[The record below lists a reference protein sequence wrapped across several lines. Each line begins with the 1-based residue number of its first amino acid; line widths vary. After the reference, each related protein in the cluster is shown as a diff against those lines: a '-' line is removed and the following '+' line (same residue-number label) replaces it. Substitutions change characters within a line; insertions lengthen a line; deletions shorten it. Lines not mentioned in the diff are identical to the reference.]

1 MFTLWNKFPQI
12 YKQINRVEKLIDD
25 RLHTNNPNVEEL
37 LRALADDQGKQLRP
51 GLFLLFSQL
60 GDQKLHTDE
69 ELIKIAASVE
79 ILHKAT
85 LTHDDIIDDSPLR
98 RGKITIQSK
107 YGKDVAV
114 YAGDLLFTV
123 FFSLLTEAMNGS
135 KYMSYN
141 SQAMYNLLVGELSQM
156 HLRYSQTQTIDDYL
170 KNIQGKTAALF
181 KLACME
187 GIHFSEPNEKRERLA
202 GDIGLNIGIAF
213 QIYDDILDYTST
225 TKDLKKPVLEDVA
238 EGVYSSPLLFAF
250 AKAPAEFKPLLDKKQ
265 DIKPAE
271 IKEVARLVKKYNG
284 VKDAQELAQH
294 YTDLALEEIDS
305 LGDRR
310 VAHQI
315 KTVASRLLN
324 RAS

>member
-85 LTHDDIIDDSPLR
+85 LIHDDIIDDSPLR

>member
-12 YKQINRVEKLIDD
+12 YKQLKHVEKMIDD

-37 LRALADDQGKQLRP
+37 LKSLAEDQGKQLRP

-60 GDQKLHTDE
+60 GEQKIHSDE
-69 ELIKIAASVE
+69 KMIKIAASVE

-85 LTHDDIIDDSPLR
+85 LIHDDIIDDSPLR

-156 HLRYSQTQTIDDYL
+156 HLRYSQTQSIADYL
-170 KNIQGKTAALF
+170 ENIKGKTAALF

-187 GIHFSEPNEKRERLA
+187 GIHFTQPDLETETLA
-202 GDIGLNIGIAF
+202 GEIGLNIGIAF
-213 QIYDDILDYTST
+213 QIYDDILDYTGN
-225 TKDLKKPVLEDVA
+225 TKSLKKPVLEDVA

-250 AKAPAEFKPLLDKKQ
+250 TKAPAEFKPLLDKKQ
-265 DIKPAE
+265 DISPAE
-271 IKEVARLVKKYNG
+271 IQEVAKLVEKYDG
-284 VKDAQELAQH
+284 VKDAQALAKR
-294 YTDLALEEIDS
+294 YTDLALAEIDS
-305 LGDRR
+305 LSNQK
-310 VAHQI
+310 VARQI
-315 KTVASRLLN
+315 KTVAIKLLN

>member
-85 LTHDDIIDDSPLR
+85 LIHDDIIDDSPLR

-294 YTDLALEEIDS
+294 YTDLALEEIDL